1 MKKQLQALEAKI
13 QGHMDLTKRQ
23 QDESLQRKR
32 ELEEEPG
39 DEGDEEDTGAQQTLA
54 IREVGEQSRLLEAD
68 QVSCGVIFSQVR
80 SKWSGQDISNVIT
93 SGNSKALVGPPESV
107 VGKINQRIRDV
118 RTEGGSAAVVGVY
131 SGKFSLR
138 DI

>member
-1 MKKQLQALEAKI
+1 M
-13 QGHMDLTKRQ
+13 
-23 QDESLQRKR
+23 
-32 ELEEEPG
+32 
-39 DEGDEEDTGAQQTLA
+39 
-54 IREVGEQSRLLEAD
+54 
-68 QVSCGVIFSQVR
+68 IFSQVR

-93 SGNSKALVGPPESV
+93 SGNSKALVGLPESV

-138 DI
+138 DIKCRGSSISRLIDDIELHLKRMPVTSSTAGMCSQN